1 MALTAKRI
9 ERLRKVP
16 GRHADGTVKG
26 LKLQV
31 TDAGVASWLLRFERG
46 GKERWMGLGPLGE
59 VSHAQARQRAIDAR
73 QLLKSGFDPIEH
85 RKAEVAKRIAEEAA
99 AAAANVTFKE
109 YAEQYYK
116 FHSPKWTNLRH
127 SRQFLSSLTD
137 HAFPVFGGVAVSG
150 VNKALVL
157 KAIEKIWYRTP
168 ETASRVRGRIEAVLD
183 FAKVRGYR
191 DGDNPAAWSGNLEHA
206 LPPRSAIAKINHH
219 PSLDYHLVPFLM
231 VDLGKRQG
239 ITPRALQFLIL
250 TAARVGEVTGARWG
264 EIDLEQKVWT
274 IPPER
279 MKARRE
285 HRVALSPAALAI
297 LKSLPR
303 EGEFVFIG
311 ASKGAPLSNSAMN
324 VLLLKMHRRDVTVH
338 GFRSSFS
345 TWAAE
350 QSSYPSSIVELALA
364 HTVDSA
370 TAKAYRRTDL
380 VAKRARLIADWGRYC
395 TTRPAATTG
404 NVTPIRSRAV

>member
-16 GRHADGTVKG
+16 GRHPDGTVKG

-31 TDAGVASWLLRFERG
+31 TDAGVASWLLRYERSG
-46 GKERWMGLGPLGE
+46 RERWMGLGPLGE
-59 VSHAQARQRAIDAR
+59 VPHALARQRAIDAR
-73 QLLKSGFDPIEH
+73 QLLKSGLDPIEH
-85 RKAEVAKRIAEEAA
+85 RKTAVAKRIAETAA
-99 AAAANVTFKE
+99 AAAANKTFREVAEE
-109 YAEQYYK
+109 YFR

-127 SRQFLSSLTD
+127 SAQFTSSMTA
-137 HAFPVFGGVAVSG
+137 HVYPTFGNVVVGAV
-150 VNKALVL
+150 NTPLVL
-157 KAIEKIWYRTP
+157 KVLEKIWYRTP
-168 ETASRVRGRIEAVLD
+168 ETASRLRGRIAAVLD

-191 DGDNPAAWSGNLEHA
+191 NGDNPAAWSDLQHV
-206 LPPRSAIAKINHH
+206 LPARGQIAKIVHH
-219 PSLDYHLVPFLM
+219 PSLDYRLLPFLM
-231 VDLGKRQG
+231 ADLGKRQG
-239 ITPRALQFLIL
+239 VTPRALQFLIL
-250 TAARVGEVTGARWG
+250 TAARVGEVTGARWD
-264 EIDLEQKVWT
+264 EIDFDQKVWV

-364 HTVDSA
+364 HTVGNA
-370 TAKAYRRTDL
+370 AERAY
-380 VAKRARLIADWGRYC
+380 KRSDLIA
-395 TTRPAATTG
+395 
-404 NVTPIRSRAV
+404 

>member
-16 GRHADGTVKG
+16 GRHSDGTVKG

-31 TDAGVASWLLRFERG
+31 TDAGVASWLLRYERA

-59 VSHAQARQRAIDAR
+59 VPHAQARQRAIDAR

-85 RKAEVAKRIAEEAA
+85 RKATVAKRIAEEAA
-99 AAAANVTFKE
+99 ATAANVTFKE
-109 YAEQYYK
+109 CAEQYYR

-127 SRQFLSSLTD
+127 SRQFLSSLAD
-137 HAFPVFGGVAVSG
+137 HAFPVFGNVPVSAVD
-150 VNKALVL
+150 KALVL

-191 DGDNPAAWSGNLEHA
+191 GGDNPAAWAGNLEHA
-206 LPPRSAIAKINHH
+206 LPPRNQIAKINHH
-219 PSLDYHLVPFLM
+219 PSLDYRLVPALM
-231 VDLGKRQG
+231 ADLDKRQG
-239 ITPRALQFLIL
+239 ITPRALEFLIL
-250 TAARVGEVTGARWG
+250 TAARVGEVTGARWD
-264 EIDLEQKVWT
+264 EIDFKQKVWA
-274 IPPER
+274 IPAER

-285 HRVALSPAALAI
+285 HRVPLSAAALQI
-297 LKSLPR
+297 LKGLPR
-303 EGEFVFIG
+303 EGEFVFVG
-311 ASKGAPLSNSAMN
+311 ASKGKALSNSAMN
-324 VLLLKMHRRDVTVH
+324 VLLLKMHRRDITVH

-350 QSSYPSSIVELALA
+350 QSSYPSAIVELALA

-380 VAKRARLIADWGRYC
+380 VVKRARLMADWSRYC
-395 TTRPAATTG
+395 ITPARAASN
-404 NVTPIRSRAV
+404 NVTPIRGKA